1 MAEERNHDHQNG
13 HAETIMLKNEAGEE
27 KAFELVCTLSVEE
40 KNYAIL
46 ADADLDEAIAMRI
59 EGDENEDEAMALV
72 PVDDEAEFQAVAD
85 AYDPIDPDELGFE
98 G

>member
-1 MAEERNHDHQNG
+1 MAEGRNHDHQ
-13 HAETIMLKNEAGEE
+13 HECAETIMLKNEAGEE

-46 ADADLDEAIAMRI
+46 ADADSDEAIAMRI
-59 EGDENEDEAMALV
+59 EGDEKDETMVLV
-72 PVDDEAEFQAVAD
+72 PVDDEAEFQAVAE
-85 AYDPIDPDELGFE
+85 AYDQIDPDELGFE

>member
-13 HAETIMLKNEAGEE
+13 HAETIMLKNEAGKE
-27 KAFELVCTLSVEE
+27 KAFELVYTLSVEE

-46 ADADLDEAIAMRI
+46 ADADSDEAIAMRI

-85 AYDPIDPDELGFE
+85 AYDQIDPDELGFE